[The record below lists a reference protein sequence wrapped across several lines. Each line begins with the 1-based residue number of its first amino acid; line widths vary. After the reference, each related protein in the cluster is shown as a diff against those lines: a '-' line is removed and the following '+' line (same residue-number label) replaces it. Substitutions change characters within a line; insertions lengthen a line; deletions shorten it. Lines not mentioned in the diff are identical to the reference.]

1 MYSDDSD
8 DDDAKIDELWTFQ
21 PAPAE
26 EEITESQ
33 KKEDILARKK
43 SRKILETM

>member
-1 MYSDDSD
+1 MYFDDSD
-8 DDDAKIDELWTFQ
+8 EEDAKIDELWTFQ

-33 KKEDILARKK
+33 RNKDILARKK